1 MALPKVK
8 EECVL
13 AVLQKAMH
21 TATMDQWA
29 FEWLAEFAKEQPAL
43 TGQFAAWIEGECDE
57 LDDHTVNSMAAMVG
71 IIVKSIESQIESDE
85 LERELGE

>member
-1 MALPKVK
+1 
-8 EECVL
+8 
-13 AVLQKAMH
+13 
-21 TATMDQWA
+21 
-29 FEWLAEFAKEQPAL
+29 KEQPAL

-57 LDDHTVNSMAAMVG
+57 LDDHIVNSMAAMVG